1 MVIYSWQLTL
11 LTLAV
16 IPVLVVL
23 TLTVSPLVRNQLQS
37 RAIANGRTQSHLV
50 EVLSSMMT
58 VKAQNIELRS
68 RWKWQDLYTDFV
80 AEGFD
85 NTLLSTTANTFSAFL
100 NKLSSLLV
108 IWGGAALVLNGELS
122 LGELIAF
129 RIIAGYVTGPL
140 LRMTSIWQ
148 TVQETALSLE
158 RLSDV
163 IDHPQE
169 APEDNASRIIMP
181 PIQGEIVFQN
191 IQFRYKPSS
200 PLLLK
205 GVSLTIPQGK
215 FVAVVGTSGSGKST
229 LTKLVAR
236 LYNPEGGTVLV
247 DGIDIAKVE
256 LYSLRRQIGIVPQD
270 TVLFDGSVEENITL
284 TNPEASSDEIIEA
297 ATIAAAHDF
306 IMELPAGYST
316 QVGERGSGLSG
327 GQRQRIA
334 IARTILQKPRMLI
347 MDEATSA
354 LDYQTE
360 RVVSDNLMQAL
371 RGCTVLFITH
381 RLSSIINADLIVCMG
396 NGAVLEVGTHQELM
410 ASRGPYY
417 VLFRQQGRS
426 SSSSS
431 SSGTPPIAK
440 VGLPIKYAVGT

>member
-1 MVIYSWQLTL
+1 
-11 LTLAV
+11 
-16 IPVLVVL
+16 
-23 TLTVSPLVRNQLQS
+23 
-37 RAIANGRTQSHLV
+37 
-50 EVLSSMMT
+50 
-58 VKAQNIELRS
+58 
-68 RWKWQDLYTDFV
+68 
-80 AEGFD
+80 
-85 NTLLSTTANTFSAFL
+85 
-100 NKLSSLLV
+100 
-108 IWGGAALVLNGELS
+108 
-122 LGELIAF
+122 
-129 RIIAGYVTGPL
+129 
-140 LRMTSIWQ
+140 
-148 TVQETALSLE
+148 
-158 RLSDV
+158 
-163 IDHPQE
+163 
-169 APEDNASRIIMP
+169 
-181 PIQGEIVFQN
+181 
-191 IQFRYKPSS
+191 
-200 PLLLK
+200 
-205 GVSLTIPQGK
+205 
-215 FVAVVGTSGSGKST
+215 VVGTSGSGKST

-284 TNPEASSDEIIEA
+284 TNPEATSDEIIEA

-306 IMELPAGYST
+306 IMGLPAGYST

-381 RLSSIINADLIVCMG
+381 RLSSIVNADLIVCMG
-396 NGAVLEVGTHQELM
+396 NGAVLEVGSHQELM

-431 SSGTPPIAK
+431 SSSGTPPIAK
-440 VGLPIKYAVGT
+440 VGLPINYSVGT

>member
-1 MVIYSWQLTL
+1 
-11 LTLAV
+11 
-16 IPVLVVL
+16 
-23 TLTVSPLVRNQLQS
+23 
-37 RAIANGRTQSHLV
+37 
-50 EVLSSMMT
+50 
-58 VKAQNIELRS
+58 
-68 RWKWQDLYTDFV
+68 
-80 AEGFD
+80 
-85 NTLLSTTANTFSAFL
+85 
-100 NKLSSLLV
+100 
-108 IWGGAALVLNGELS
+108 
-122 LGELIAF
+122 
-129 RIIAGYVTGPL
+129 
-140 LRMTSIWQ
+140 
-148 TVQETALSLE
+148 
-158 RLSDV
+158 
-163 IDHPQE
+163 
-169 APEDNASRIIMP
+169 
-181 PIQGEIVFQN
+181 
-191 IQFRYKPSS
+191 
-200 PLLLK
+200 
-205 GVSLTIPQGK
+205 
-215 FVAVVGTSGSGKST
+215 VGTSGSGKST

>member
-11 LTLAV
+11 LTLSV
-16 IPVLVVL
+16 IPILVVL
-23 TLTVSPLVRNQLQS
+23 TLTVSPIVRNQLQS
-37 RAIANGRTQSHLV
+37 RAVANARTQSHLV

-68 RWKWQDLYTDFV
+68 RWKWQDLYTDYV

-100 NKLSSLLV
+100 NKLSGLVV
-108 IWGGAALVLNGELS
+108 IWAGAALVLQGSLS

-148 TVQETALSLE
+148 SVQETALSLE

-169 APEDNASRIIMP
+169 APDDNANRLIMP
-181 PIQGEIVFQN
+181 AIKGDISFQN
-191 IQFRYKPSS
+191 LSFRYKPSS
-200 PLLLK
+200 PLLLT
-205 GVSLTIPQGK
+205 GINLEIPRGT
-215 FVAVVGTSGSGKST
+215 FVAIVGTSGSGKST
-229 LTKLVAR
+229 ITKLLAR
-236 LYNPEGGTVLV
+236 LYTAEQGLVLI
-247 DGIDIAKVE
+247 DGIDINKVE

-270 TVLFDGSVEENITL
+270 TVLFDGSVEDNITL
-284 TNPEASSDEIIEA
+284 TNPEASSEEIIQA
-297 ATIAAAHDF
+297 ATVAAAHDF
-306 IMELPAGYST
+306 IMALPAGYST
-316 QVGERGSGLSG
+316 QVGERGSNLSG

-334 IARTILQKPRMLI
+334 IARTILQKPRLLI

-360 RVVSDNLMQAL
+360 RVVSENLMQSL
-371 RGCTVLFITH
+371 RGSTVLFITH
-381 RLSSIINADLIVCMG
+381 RLSSIVNADMIVCMG
-396 NGAVLEVGTHQELM
+396 NGSILEVGSHAELM
-410 ASRGPYY
+410 QARGPYY

-426 SSSSS
+426 TGSDAGS
-431 SSGTPPIAK
+431 TAAPPIP
-440 VGLPIKYAVGT
+440 LAVGPGVTP